1 MKPLRA
7 TLVILSVV
15 LLFSA
20 CSTKKAQTKKY
31 FRLAVAEPTTVQTDN
46 KRPLILV
53 VKRPSALSIL
63 GGRPIVA
70 TQTDGSLVQLSYN
83 LWLESPKVLLQDK
96 IRQWAENHWQTV
108 SYQTPSNQP
117 YQVLES
123 RILAFE
129 KNQDQATASMEFS
142 LYDEDNQLLFNQ
154 QINATENITEDNYR
168 AFVKALSLAVENIF
182 AQLSAQL

>member
-1 MKPLRA
+1 M
-7 TLVILSVV
+7 LSMV
-15 LLFSA
+15 LIFSA
-20 CSTKKAQTKKY
+20 CSSKKAQTKKY
-31 FRLAVAEPTTVQTDN
+31 FRLAAVEPTTLQTDN
-46 KRPLILV
+46 KRPLTLV
-53 VKRPSALSIL
+53 VKRPKALSIL

-70 TQTDGSLVQLSYN
+70 TQADSSLVQLSHN
-83 LWLESPKVLLQDK
+83 FWLESPKVLLQDR

-117 YQVLES
+117 HQILES

-129 KNQDQATASMEFS
+129 KNQDQATATMEFS
-142 LYDEDNQLLFNQ
+142 LYDEDSQLLFSQ
-154 QINATENITEDNYR
+154 QFNATENITEDNYR